1 MSQSSSTIDSRVPE
15 SQRSWGVAQH
25 LIGLLSLLDLT
36 IAGLIGAI
44 ILWRIKSDESD
55 WLDDHGREAV
65 NFQLSL
71 LLYGIVG
78 SIVVVILSL
87 GIFAVF
93 TLPVWVAFLWILRL
107 YGCIKGAMVANRGGF
122 YRYPMTIRFFRPRLA
137 G

>member
-1 MSQSSSTIDSRVPE
+1 MSQSPSTIDAGVPE
-15 SQRSWGVAQH
+15 SQRGWGVAQH
-25 LIGLLSLLDLT
+25 LIGLLSLLDLA

-44 ILWRIKSDESD
+44 IMWRIKTDESD

-71 LLYGIVG
+71 LLYAFVG
-78 SIVVVILSL
+78 SIVIAILSL

-93 TLPVWVAFLWILRL
+93 TLPVWLVFLWILRL
-107 YGCIKGAMVANRGGF
+107 YGCIKGAIVANRGGF
-122 YRYPMTIRFFRPRLA
+122 YRYPMTIRFISPRLA